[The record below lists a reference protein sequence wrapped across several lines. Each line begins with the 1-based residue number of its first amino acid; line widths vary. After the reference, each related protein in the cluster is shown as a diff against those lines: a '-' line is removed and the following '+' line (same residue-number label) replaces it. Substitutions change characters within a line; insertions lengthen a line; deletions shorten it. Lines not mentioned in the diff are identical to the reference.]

1 MALRRLLFLLPLLG
15 LLLQGAAHASTD
27 TPPSARDVVMLTTE
41 KLILALQDQ
50 RDSVKENM
58 DTAYRLADATVIPY
72 IDFPRITRWVT
83 GKYWRSATPEQQQR
97 LTRAFTELLTRSYV
111 TAMVTYAD
119 QILAHANNVQYPPAR
134 SQQEGK
140 NALVTMLIKLENN
153 KDAVVQ
159 YQMYLTEQ
167 GWKIYDVKVEGVSL
181 AITYR
186 SSFSQEIAKGGIEGL
201 ITLLESRNQSA
212 TTDPLPAITP

>member
-1 MALRRLLFLLPLLG
+1 MVLRRLLVLPLLG
-15 LLLQGAAHASTD
+15 LLWLGAAHATSD
-27 TPPSARDVVMLTTE
+27 TPPSARELVMVTTE
-41 KLILALQDQ
+41 RLILALQDQ
-50 RDSVKENM
+50 LDAIKQDM
-58 DTAYRLADATVIPY
+58 DTAYRLADDTVIPY

-83 GKYWRSATPEQQQR
+83 GKHWRSATPEQQQR
-97 LTRAFTELLTRSYV
+97 LTRAFQELLTRSYV

-119 QILAHANNVQYPPAR
+119 QILANADNVQYPAAR
-134 SQQEGK
+134 SQQEGN
-140 NALVTMLIKLENN
+140 NAVVTMLIKLENN

-159 YQMYLTEQ
+159 YQMYLTDT

-201 ITLLESRNQSA
+201 IAQLEARNHTADSGPSPASA
-212 TTDPLPAITP
+212 P